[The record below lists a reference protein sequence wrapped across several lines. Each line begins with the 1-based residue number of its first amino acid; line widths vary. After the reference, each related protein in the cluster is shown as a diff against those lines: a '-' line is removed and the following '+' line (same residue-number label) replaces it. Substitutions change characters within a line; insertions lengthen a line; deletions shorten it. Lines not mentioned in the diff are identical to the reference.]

1 MKESKKELDDQLV
14 QIRQNIMYISDNP
27 NLLVLT
33 NKRYNELLDQKNALL
48 DLEVEHEIINQ

>member
-1 MKESKKELDDQLV
+1 MKLLKKELEDQLAA
-14 QIRQNIMYISDNP
+14 IRQNIMYISDNP

-33 NKRYNELLDQKNALL
+33 NKRYNELLDQKNDLL